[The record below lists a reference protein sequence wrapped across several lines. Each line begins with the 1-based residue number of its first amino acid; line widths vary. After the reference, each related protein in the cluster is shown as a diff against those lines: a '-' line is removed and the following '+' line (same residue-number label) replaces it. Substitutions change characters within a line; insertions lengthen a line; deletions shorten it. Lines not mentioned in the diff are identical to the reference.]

1 MEILVLGPIAV
12 RVDGREVPIGGPRQR
27 RLLAALV
34 RAEGRVVST
43 GQLADAV
50 WADEADPPAAAE
62 RTLQSYVSRLRT
74 ALGEGH
80 VIGEAGGYR
89 LGLCEGAVDAHRFG
103 ALIAEASSA
112 PPETALGLLDEALAL
127 WRGPAYAEFAHED
140 WVRPVAAGLEELRLV
155 ALERRAQARLDL
167 GQHAEVVPELEVLAR
182 EHPLR
187 ERFEAQLMLA
197 LHRSGRQG
205 DALRSF
211 RRHRST
217 LAEETGLVPS
227 RELVDL
233 ERRIALDD
241 PSLAFVAAGRVARGY
256 VLADEIGAG
265 SFGTVYR
272 AVQPSVGREVAVKV
286 VQAGARRRSG
296 VRPAVRDRGPPG
308 GAPRAPAHRAAVRLL
323 AGAGWRLSSSSAT
336 CAVARRRVATPD
348 HGRSPRS
355 TGWPPKSVPPS
366 ASPTRQG

>member
-1 MEILVLGPIAV
+1 MEILVLGSIAV

-74 ALGEGH
+74 ALGDGR

-89 LGLCEGAVDAHRFG
+89 LELCKGAVDADRFG

-112 PPETALGLLDEALAL
+112 PPATALGLLDEALAL

-205 DALRSF
+205 DALRSYQ
-211 RRHRST
+211 RHRST

-272 AVQPSVGREVAVKV
+272 AIEPVRARLVSAVASM
-286 VQAGARRRSG
+286 RCR
-296 VRPAVRDRGPPG
+296 
-308 GAPRAPAHRAAVRLL
+308 RAPLVVDHPPCVTI
-323 AGAGWRLSSSSAT
+323 GA
-336 CAVARRRVATPD
+336 
-348 HGRSPRS
+348 
-355 TGWPPKSVPPS
+355 
-366 ASPTRQG
+366 